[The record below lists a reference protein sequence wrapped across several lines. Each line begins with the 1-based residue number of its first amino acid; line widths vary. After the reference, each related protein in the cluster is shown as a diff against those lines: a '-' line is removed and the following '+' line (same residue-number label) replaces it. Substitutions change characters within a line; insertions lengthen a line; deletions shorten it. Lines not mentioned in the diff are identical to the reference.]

1 MTGKL
6 LLCYYQGK
14 NKEQLFLASLCFYAY
29 KNLVARPKTNP
40 DKHRQNVAITLDPAL
55 LSQARKLAASDGKSL
70 SQVIESQLR
79 SWILME
85 AIKQSSPSMKPEH
98 LKIITD
104 TGYGLEVRSMS
115 SDGSAELGNVTTDE
129 DPFVAQARKAA
140 ENTKNRDEVRKSKTL
155 SEKSGS
161 VAAPPPR
168 KRRRM
173 IDMEP
178 ETSFV
183 PPSTKPKRK
192 RIIG

>member
-1 MTGKL
+1 
-6 LLCYYQGK
+6 
-14 NKEQLFLASLCFYAY
+14 
-29 KNLVARPKTNP
+29 
-40 DKHRQNVAITLDPAL
+40 
-55 LSQARKLAASDGKSL
+55 
-70 SQVIESQLR
+70 
-79 SWILME
+79 
-85 AIKQSSPSMKPEH
+85 
-98 LKIITD
+98 
-104 TGYGLEVRSMS
+104 LEVRSMS

-183 PPSTKPKRK
+183 PLSTKPKRK